1 METPRKFISSDDDPS
16 LRIESFAIVNLRGV
30 STKLYFNLIFT
41 MQHTRNLTKKSI
53 SYPGGSKR
61 SDLCLYEKL
70 SILKKKSNCLLNKRS
85 EIVSAC
91 QHKNRFQVN
100 NLNNER
106 NACYL
111 NTHKHK
117 RSSHVFKIFR
127 LPPEDSFWMNCSG
140 KFFKVFCTIIHFALF
155 ICH

>member
-53 SYPGGSKR
+53 SYPGGSKI

-70 SILKKKSNCLLNKRS
+70 SILKKKAIACLIKDR
-85 EIVSAC
+85 
-91 QHKNRFQVN
+91 K
-100 NLNNER
+100 
-106 NACYL
+106 
-111 NTHKHK
+111 
-117 RSSHVFKIFR
+117 
-127 LPPEDSFWMNCSG
+127 
-140 KFFKVFCTIIHFALF
+140 
-155 ICH
+155 